1 VGGLLGE
8 VVRVALRSGDD
19 AGGCRDVLGLD
30 ILGGRGAGEDVQFVF
45 REVFECG
52 DGDTQVFGEDFFGV
66 VCKDF

>member
-1 VGGLLGE
+1 
-8 VVRVALRSGDD
+8 
-19 AGGCRDVLGLD
+19 LGLD

-45 REVFECG
+45 GEAFECG